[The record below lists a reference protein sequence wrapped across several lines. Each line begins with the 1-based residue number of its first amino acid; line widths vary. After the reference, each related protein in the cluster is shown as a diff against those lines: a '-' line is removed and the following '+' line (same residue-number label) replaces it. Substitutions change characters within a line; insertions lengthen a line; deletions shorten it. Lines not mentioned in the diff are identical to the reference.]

1 MTIEKLHAGRAAM
14 AERCRHV
21 AELLAIEAGVETI
34 AYRKG
39 LTGRAWSKE
48 KRISVPEPTTRRR
61 LYIFAHECAH
71 VALKHSR
78 DVPVHRREFECE
90 QWATDALRRH
100 LIAVPKK
107 SKEAAIRYV
116 AMKIER
122 ARKRGAKEIDR
133 EALEFSQGGKR

>member
-1 MTIEKLHAGRAAM
+1 
-14 AERCRHV
+14 
-21 AELLAIEAGVETI
+21 
-34 AYRKG
+34 
-39 LTGRAWSKE
+39 
-48 KRISVPEPTTRRR
+48 
-61 LYIFAHECAH
+61 
-71 VALKHSR
+71 
-78 DVPVHRREFECE
+78 
-90 QWATDALRRH
+90 